1 MVTQSVFD
9 ALQLGAMCNQTMP
22 QVPPQS
28 CDSSRASASSY
39 APVPDAFK
47 PGPAFYCDAH
57 AGSDDARGSIDA
69 PFRTI
74 QRAVD
79 AARAAASPATVVLRE
94 GTFYLD
100 ATLEL
105 GPEVGDWCVGDMSA
119 LQC

>member
-1 MVTQSVFD
+1 
-9 ALQLGAMCNQTMP
+9 MCNQTMP

-28 CDSSRASASSY
+28 CDSSRASTRSY
-39 APVPDAFK
+39 APAPDAFK
-47 PGPAFYCDAH
+47 PGPVFYCDAR

-79 AARAAASPATVVLRE
+79 AARATVSPATVVLRE

-105 GPEVGDWCVGDMSA
+105 GAEVRVWCVWDTTSA